1 MTIIGNTI
9 LYIFSKGLHSILY
22 IGRTDWNTDIIF
34 SVIMVNIMGI
44 RENLKRGT
52 VEMLILFLLQEQ
64 DMYGYELSKALS
76 DRSNGLYEIQEGS
89 MYPTLYRL
97 IEKKYISD
105 HKELI
110 GKRRTRV
117 YYHIEESGR
126 EYLKEIVNEY
136 QTLNNGINMILSS
149 NEE

>member
-1 MTIIGNTI
+1 MTILGNTI
-9 LYIFSKGLHSILY
+9 LYIFLKGLHSILY

>member
-1 MTIIGNTI
+1 
-9 LYIFSKGLHSILY
+9 
-22 IGRTDWNTDIIF
+22 
-34 SVIMVNIMGI
+34 MGI

-126 EYLKEIVNEY
+126 EYLKEIVKEY
-136 QTLNNGINMILSS
+136 QALNNGINMILSN